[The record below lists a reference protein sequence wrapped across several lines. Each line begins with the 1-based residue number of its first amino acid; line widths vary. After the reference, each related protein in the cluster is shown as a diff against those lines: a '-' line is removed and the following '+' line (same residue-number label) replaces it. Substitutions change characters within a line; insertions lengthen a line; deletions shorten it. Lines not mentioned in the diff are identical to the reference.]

1 MVALHGSQFDRNL
14 NGKDKIVGRH
24 WCPVLL
30 VVHLSLAASSLHSQ
44 WRCHVPSGV
53 RQSRSI
59 NTFCPAPNSSPLLKV
74 ACANDLPAFL
84 HECDLAGSWTCWAW
98 THCPYHYC
106 CWRSCI
112 SGCCCPY
119 LEQCHSMSPQH
130 PLCQS
135 SEFAWRPISSL
146 CHFPHY
152 CKVPPQ
158 WHMNTNHSFITL
170 HYTDTPH
177 T

>member
-1 MVALHGSQFDRNL
+1 MVALHGSLFDRNL

-84 HECDLAGSWTCWAW
+84 HECDLAGVE
-98 THCPYHYC
+98 PVE
-106 CWRSCI
+106 
-112 SGCCCPY
+112 
-119 LEQCHSMSPQH
+119 LEPIVLTITAAGDRAFLVAAARTWNSATACHLSI
-130 PLCQS
+130 LCVSLQS
-135 SEFAWRPISSL
+135 SPEDLSLLSVISRIIVKYRRSD
-146 CHFPHY
+146 
-152 CKVPPQ
+152 
-158 WHMNTNHSFITL
+158 I
-170 HYTDTPH
+170 
-177 T
+177 